1 MKIAFFSSMLVAT
14 LFQTSCGSIDK
25 KSKKEDY
32 SYNFSYNG
40 CKTEKSFKSKGDYC
54 KFILDD
60 AFNNFCAREMREQAF
75 KSQGC

>member
-1 MKIAFFSSMLVAT
+1 MKIAFLSSILVAT

-40 CKTEKSFKSKGDYC
+40 CKTKSPLNLRATTAHLF
-54 KFILDD
+54 
-60 AFNNFCAREMREQAF
+60 
-75 KSQGC
+75 